1 MLIIGSTDI
10 GNRMD
15 ISPRMI
21 NAILQADLIVAENI
35 EIFNLLCNDLNIS
48 YDAEIIEYY
57 HEIDNRL
64 NILEYIYSKIKQD
77 KNVLLVSDDGMP
89 NICDPGSPII
99 RYPLI
104 NKLPIDIIPGPSI
117 LSALASASGL
127 DTNSFVFEH
136 RLPIE
141 KNERIKKLIE
151 LKNINKS
158 FMFIIAN
165 RKEESVKLIDILI
178 DIKKIIGNHCN
189 VVVGI
194 NLTKSDQFIILNKIG
209 PVIQEMNNF
218 NIKPGVHNI
227 AVFVENKK

>member
-1 MLIIGSTDI
+1 VDECHADDI
-10 GNRMD
+10 
-15 ISPRMI
+15 
-21 NAILQADLIVAENI
+21 QADLVVAENI
-35 EIFNLLCNDLNIS
+35 EIFNVLCKDLGIS
-48 YDAEIIEYY
+48 YSAEIIEYY

-64 NILEYIYSKIKQD
+64 NILEYIYGKLKEN

-104 NKLPIDIIPGPSI
+104 NNLPINIIPGPSI
-117 LSALASASGL
+117 LSALASVSGL

-141 KNERIKKLIE
+141 KNERIQKLIE

-165 RKEESVKLIDILI
+165 RKEESVNLVDILV
-178 DIKKIIGNHCN
+178 DIKKVIGDHCN

-194 NLTKSDQFIILNKIG
+194 NLTKSDQFIILNKKFFPDG
-209 PVIQEMNNF
+209 TF
-218 NIKPGVHNI
+218 
-227 AVFVENKK
+227 KKKK